1 MAGLGDTLMKNRM
14 LAESKAER
22 EQAKLERATDREEA
36 KKSRAFGEDMA
47 KQQLNEQV
55 LARLTRNRAAEQ
67 SEISTADNKAN
78 REAQQKLR
86 EAANANADLEKLMKE
101 TMAGIQSQVLA
112 NKKDPKRGFSNETA
126 NKHWLEFLNQLTPA
140 QQKAYKTSPFHT
152 MWEDGTFDW
161 SSLFSAKT
169 ESQSSTQSWEI
180 KRKATEGTPGVPR
193 TPGWGIGPLRFG
205 DKPGIEGT
213 PGSPEITIKG
223 TGNLPSEY
231 QGDNSGQGN
240 SGQYRILETH

>member
-1 MAGLGDTLMKNRM
+1 MVNQSMAGLGDTLMKNRM

-47 KQQLNEQV
+47 KQQLNERV
-55 LARLTRNRAAEQ
+55 LARLASNRAAEQ

-86 EAANANADLEKLMKE
+86 EAANASADLEKLMKE

-112 NKKDPKRGFSNETA
+112 NKEDPKRGFSNETA
-126 NKHWLEFLNQLTPA
+126 NKHWLEFLNQLTPT
-140 QQKAYKTSPFHT
+140 QQKAYKASPFHT

-161 SSLFSAKT
+161 SSLPSAKT

-180 KRKATEGTPGVPR
+180 EQKPTEETPGVPA
-193 TPGWGIGPLRFG
+193 TPGWGIGPVRFG
-205 DKPGIEGT
+205 DKPAIPGT
-213 PGSPEITIKG
+213 PGSPKIVIKG
-223 TGNLPSEY
+223 RGPLPRQY
-231 QGDNSGQGN
+231 QGGN
-240 SGQYRILETH
+240 SGYKIVKTD